1 MTNTESE
8 EPDSSIKFVPP
19 RTKVYQFTET
29 IIDQKVLFQI
39 IKLKDSLVI
48 YINDISVP
56 YCNNLTMATTT
67 RISNSP
73 SATLLLGAVVN
84 QGAVGM
90 ASRLTKRLNKTVF
103 VSLNI
108 EDTRFTTPLVEKK
121 LGEEIS
127 KLNNLLS
134 D

>member
-1 MTNTESE
+1 MTNTESVE
-8 EPDSSIKFVPP
+8 LDSSIKFVPS

-29 IIDQKVLFQI
+29 IIDTKVLFQI

-48 YINDISVP
+48 YINDVSVP
-56 YCNNLTMATTT
+56 YCNNLTMATIS

-90 ASRLTKRLNKTVF
+90 ASRLTKKLNKTVF
-103 VSLNI
+103 VSLNV
-108 EDTRFTTPLVEKK
+108 EDTRFTTPLIEKK

-127 KLNNLLS
+127 KLNNLF